1 MIPTDM
7 HEKIHQGRNVKRIRE
22 ILGIKQD
29 ALAFDLNLSQQAI
42 SQLEQKESID
52 PALLEEISKAL
63 KVPVEAIKNFDED
76 KAINIIASNNNGRD
90 NSSAVNFQCIFNP
103 LEKLMETIDEN
114 KKLYERLLQVEKE
127 KNELLQKMLA
137 ERK

>member
-63 KVPVEAIKNFDED
+63 KVPVEAIKNFDEE
-76 KAINIIASNNNGRD
+76 R
-90 NSSAVNFQCIFNP
+90 AVNYINTFNDSSKGDFNYQCTFNP
-103 LEKLMETIDEN
+103 IDKWVEAIDEN
-114 KKLYERLLQVEKE
+114 KKLYERLLQVERE

>member
-1 MIPTDM
+1 MIAAT
-7 HEKIHQGRNVKRIRE
+7 KIHEGHNVKRIRE

-63 KVPVEAIKNFDED
+63 KVPVEAIKNFDEQV
-76 KAINIIASNNNGRD
+76 AVNIISNTFNNNSHD
-90 NSSAVNFQCIFNP
+90 NSTFNALNANPTFNP
-103 LEKLMETIDEN
+103 IDKVVE
-114 KKLYERLLQVEKE
+114 LYERMLMLERE
-127 KNELLQKMLA
+127 KNELLQKMMDA
-137 ERK
+137 GK

>member
-29 ALAFDLNLSQQAI
+29 ALAYDLNLSQQAI

-114 KKLYERLLQVEKE
+114 KKLYERLLQVERE

>member
-1 MIPTDM
+1 M

-29 ALAFDLNLSQQAI
+29 ALAYDLNLSQQAI

-63 KVPVEAIKNFDED
+63 KVPVEAIKNFDEE
-76 KAINIIASNNNGRD
+76 K
-90 NSSAVNFQCIFNP
+90 AVNYINTFNDSSKGDFNYQCTFNP
-103 LEKLMETIDEN
+103 IDKWVEAIDEN
-114 KKLYERLLQVEKE
+114 KKLYERLLQVERE

>member
-1 MIPTDM
+1 M

-29 ALAFDLNLSQQAI
+29 ALAYDLNLSQQAI

-63 KVPVEAIKNFDED
+63 KVPVEAIKNFDE
-76 KAINIIASNNNGRD
+76 KSAVNIISNTFTDFKD
-90 NSSAVNFQCIFNP
+90 NSSAINYNCNLTFNP
-103 LEKLMETIDEN
+103 IDKIVE
-114 KKLYERLLQVEKE
+114 LYEALVKSEKE
-127 KNELLQKMLA
+127 KAELLQKMLA